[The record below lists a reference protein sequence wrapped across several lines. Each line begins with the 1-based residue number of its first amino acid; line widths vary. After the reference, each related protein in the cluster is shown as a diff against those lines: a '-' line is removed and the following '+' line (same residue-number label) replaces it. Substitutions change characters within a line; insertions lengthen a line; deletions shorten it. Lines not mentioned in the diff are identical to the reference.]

1 MIKSTQDI
9 LLITFWKDQN
19 EIRLYKTVYRYEFKP
34 SYHILWGP
42 IGNCRSKTE
51 IRTPTGRRPS
61 INSVIK
67 TFREAISATQYVKF
81 S

>member
-1 MIKSTQDI
+1 MKTQDI

-19 EIRLYKTVYRYEFKP
+19 EIRLYKTVYSYGLKP
-34 SYHILWGP
+34 SYYMKWGP
-42 IGNCRSKTE
+42 TGNCSTKTE

-67 TFREAISATQYVKF
+67 TFREAVSATEYVKF

>member
-1 MIKSTQDI
+1 MKNQTI

-19 EIRLYKTVYRYEFKP
+19 EIRLYKTIHGYGYKP

-42 IGNCRSKTE
+42 IGNCSSKTE
-51 IRTPTGRRPS
+51 IRTPSGRSPAL
-61 INSVIK
+61 NTVIK
-67 TFREAISATQYVKF
+67 TFREAVSATQYVKF